1 MRTQLL
7 HIIIILFIP
16 GIVWSQGDGV
26 VSYSLPVRNSLTF
39 NRFALS
45 PTFTFVREENK
56 TLSFTNKREWVQFE
70 NVPVS
75 YVFGYSG
82 RINERSAA
90 GISLFQRN
98 YGILTTFGGVLNYA
112 YNVPL
117 SYDNNLTF
125 GANLAFYQ
133 SGINTGNVISTLP
146 DPSLNNVPSN
156 FLMTFNPSIN
166 YGTRFLDVGLTLR
179 NYTLYN
185 FTNSNLVEDDPE
197 QGLQAHLMYT
207 GFLQS
212 GGFFDNSRFSGLV
225 RSEFKNSDVVLS
237 GLVMLTV
244 PKGIWGQLGYHSQN
258 GISVGIGANL
268 LKGIAIEYNYENGI
282 TNSINLG
289 SSHEITLAYRFKNKN
304 RYSYS
309 DDMQMSSIIPERK
322 RVKYHKTDEATRA
335 RIAARAKA
343 RQQQREAALTETTE
357 LTTTAISTTDSIEEN
372 TINQRQLEIEAAKQK
387 AEELAKEKAE
397 AEALAKLKAKQLKE
411 EEEQRLAQL
420 KATEE
425 QRRQEALA
433 ALAAAEA
440 EENRLREEK
449 RKDEARRLAEEQA
462 RIRAE
467 EESAQEA
474 ARLARL
480 KENEEK
486 RRKEA
491 LAILAAAEA
500 EERRQEEE
508 RIAELE
514 RQRAEQEAQDLAAI
528 AKAEEA
534 KRLERLK
541 AERVERQQ
549 KAMAALL
556 AAEAEESKTKS
567 DLAPGMTPDEM
578 KNEVET
584 VSKQISDEQENLLS
598 QLEAT
603 VDNRKQDLAD
613 LKEENDLS
621 EQGIYKA
628 PKPFKSTS
636 EQNAQLESLTFEI
649 DKTIAAQE
657 QRLVELQKLYDERKK
672 EYSSDD
678 DEMNMIYLDEI
689 LIVQKSKRKAEE
701 VKKALMF
708 ELDSIKQATEIE
720 RKRRIKRAAFDN
732 QEDRYAK
739 DMADLRRIKESTR
752 IDLEA
757 NSNDPLDYGETNG
770 GTIKILKDVKHNE
783 DGYYLVMAVHSDKN
797 KRDEF
802 LRAAI
807 KSGEKNI
814 SFFYDVNTSK
824 YYIYSKKFSNL
835 KDANEAMAGNNET
848 SLNKNLSMIK
858 IENKSMK

>member
-1 MRTQLL
+1 MRAQII
-7 HIIIILFIP
+7 HIVMIFFIA
-16 GIVWSQGDGV
+16 GTVWSQGDGV

-70 NVPVS
+70 NAPVS
-75 YVFGYSG
+75 YVFGYNG
-82 RINERSAA
+82 RLNERSGA

-98 YGILTTFGGVLNYA
+98 YGVLTTFGGVLNYA

-125 GANLAFYQ
+125 GANLALYQ

-166 YGTRFLDVGLTLR
+166 YGTQFLDVGLTLR

-197 QGLQAHLMYT
+197 QGIQAHLMYT

-212 GGFFDNSRFSGLV
+212 GGFFDNSKFSGLV
-225 RSEFKNSDVVLS
+225 RSEFKNSGVVLS
-237 GLVMLTV
+237 GLMMLTV
-244 PKGIWGQLGYHSQN
+244 PKGIWGQVGYHTQN
-258 GISVGIGANL
+258 GVSVGIGANL

-289 SSHEITLAYRFKNKN
+289 SSHEITLAYRFENKK
-304 RYSYS
+304 RYSYG
-309 DDMQMSSIIPERK
+309 DDMQMSSLIPER
-322 RVKYHKTDEATRA
+322 RPVKYHKTDEATRA
-335 RIAARAKA
+335 RMAARAKT
-343 RQQQREAALTETTE
+343 RQQQRDAALLGTSEI
-357 LTTTAISTTDSIEEN
+357 TTANVEANPSEQSN
-372 TINQRQLEIEAAKQK
+372 LNQRQLEIAAAKQK

-397 AEALAKLKAKQLKE
+397 AEALEKLKAKQLKE
-411 EEEQRLAQL
+411 EEEQRLARL
-420 KATEE
+420 KASEE
-425 QRRQEALA
+425 QRRKEALA

-440 EENRLREEK
+440 EENRLKEEK
-449 RKDEARRLAEEQA
+449 RQNEARRLAEEQA
-462 RIRAE
+462 KIRAE
-467 EESAQEA
+467 EEAAQEA

-480 KENEEK
+480 REDEEK

-500 EERRQEEE
+500 EEKRQEEE

-514 RQRAEQEAQDLAAI
+514 RNRAEKEAQRLAAI
-528 AKAEEA
+528 AKEEEA
-534 KRLERLK
+534 KRLAMLK
-541 AERVERQQ
+541 AEREERQQ

-556 AAEAEESKTKS
+556 AAEAEESKPKS
-567 DLAPGMTPDEM
+567 DTIRDLTSDEM
-578 KNEVET
+578 KNEVINA
-584 VSKQISDEQENLLS
+584 SKKISDEQDELLTR
-598 QLEAT
+598 LEAT
-603 VDNRKQDLAD
+603 VDSRKQDLAD

-621 EQGIYKA
+621 EQGIFKA
-628 PKPFKSTS
+628 PKPFKSSS
-636 EQNAQLESLTFEI
+636 EQNAQLETLTFEI

-657 QRLVELQKLYDERKK
+657 QRLNELQKLYDERKK
-672 EYSSDD
+672 EYPSDD

-701 VKKALMF
+701 AKKALMF
-708 ELDSIKQATEIE
+708 ELAAIKQATDIE

-739 DMADLRRIKESTR
+739 DMADLKRIKESTS
-752 IDLEA
+752 IDA
-757 NSNDPLDYGETNG
+757 DRNNDNTSLDYGESSS
-770 GTIKILKDVKHNE
+770 GTIKILKDIKHNE
-783 DGYYLVMAVHSDKN
+783 EGYYLVMAVHSDKN

-802 LRAAI
+802 LRAAV
-807 KSGEKNI
+807 KRGEADIN
-814 SFFYDVNTSK
+814 FFYDVNTSK
-824 YYIYSKKFSNL
+824 YYIYSKKFTNL
-835 KDANEAMAGNNET
+835 KEANEAMASKNVS